1 VFGVLP
7 IIHLLLNGEWH
18 HLMVGMDG
26 TAMTTPDDD
35 DIEDVCRGLLYSATG
50 REEVA
55 QESLPLGAALSTL
68 DAAEAA
74 VFARYVDDYIG
85 NRRAH

>member
-1 VFGVLP
+1 M
-7 IIHLLLNGEWH
+7 N
-18 HLMVGMDG
+18 
-26 TAMTTPDDD
+26 DD
-35 DIEDVCRGLLYSATG
+35 DIDGINTVTRSLLYSATG

-74 VFARYVDDYIG
+74 QFARHVDDYVAMQG
-85 NRRAH
+85 RSYGGEG